1 MPRVSEAHKAEV
13 RQRLLDAAQVCLERN
28 GYRDI
33 TTRELLAEAGLSNGT
48 LYTYFPTK
56 DHLYEALAEDL
67 LDADRMR
74 LTAEAEAGVGMATSL
89 LRFVREVILATPE
102 MAVAVATFRSRPG
115 ADAGAALARINAR
128 VVEGFRPLVERSQ
141 TEGTVRA
148 DIDAAALVELL
159 DVVWDGL
166 GRRAAQGTF
175 ATSYERVGDAL
186 LDLLVRGGVAG
197 TGGALEGAG
206 EERHRGRGE

>member
-74 LTAEAEAGVGMATSL
+74 LTADGR
-89 LRFVREVILATPE
+89 LR
-102 MAVAVATFRSRPG
+102 MC
-115 ADAGAALARINAR
+115 
-128 VVEGFRPLVERSQ
+128 
-141 TEGTVRA
+141 
-148 DIDAAALVELL
+148 
-159 DVVWDGL
+159 
-166 GRRAAQGTF
+166 
-175 ATSYERVGDAL
+175 
-186 LDLLVRGGVAG
+186 LLVDGEINFKTILRNGGTHRDLVAMFERAIQVKPVG
-197 TGGALEGAG
+197 HELKFGVHPENRTMSQIGG
-206 EERHRGRGE
+206 